1 MRHIYEGNVVR
12 SENKIQQKMIKGKK
26 REEHIEL
33 SFHLNV
39 SIIFIHKK
47 MQTSE
52 FNHLPIK

>member
-1 MRHIYEGNVVR
+1 MYKIMRHIYEGNVVR

-39 SIIFIHKK
+39 SIIFC
-47 MQTSE
+47 
-52 FNHLPIK
+52 